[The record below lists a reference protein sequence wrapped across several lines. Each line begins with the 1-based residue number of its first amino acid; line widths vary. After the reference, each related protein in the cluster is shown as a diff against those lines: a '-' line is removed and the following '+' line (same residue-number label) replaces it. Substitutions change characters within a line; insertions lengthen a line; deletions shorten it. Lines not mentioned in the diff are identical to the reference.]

1 MLFSLFGLGRKIERR
16 ENPGENFL
24 SRAHIFYAPKLGG
37 KSERKSAF
45 TALLHKYPLP
55 SILIHDLMTLSPTPL
70 DDFLPTNHPY
80 HFFASYRLT
89 FTNVQ
94 RFRFSSLFFFFFFPR
109 DLIKI
114 LCLIKFI
121 CTLL

>member
-24 SRAHIFYAPKLGG
+24 SWAHIFYAPKLGG

-55 SILIHDLMTLSPTPL
+55 PILIHDLMTLSPTPL

-80 HFFASYRLT
+80 HFFPLLVLPSPMSSGSGSLLT
-89 FTNVQ
+89 
-94 RFRFSSLFFFFFFPR
+94 FFFFQR

-114 LCLIKFI
+114 LCPIKFI